1 LDSKPVK
8 RGRDRTRAAVIE
20 AAARLFLAHGYVA
33 TTVES
38 VAVEAGVAVQ
48 TLYNV
53 FGSKRDVLQ
62 AVVEAT
68 LAEGEVG
75 RPPRE
80 SVRERAAAATSGR
93 ELIRYAVE
101 FWVAVRPRSEP
112 MFEVVRQAAAVDPEI
127 GALQREQDL
136 EKLRSMTVAAGDLAR
151 RGWLRSDLGVDEAAA
166 VLWTLSHPQSY
177 RLFVDESGWEVGRYS
192 EWLEDA
198 LCAALLDDPG

>member
-1 LDSKPVK
+1 M
-8 RGRDRTRAAVIE
+8 IE
-20 AAARLFLAHGYVA
+20 AATRLFLAHGYVA

-53 FGSKRDVLQ
+53 FGSKRDVLE

-68 LAEGEVG
+68 IAEGEPG

-80 SVRERAAAATSGR
+80 SVRERAATAASGR
-93 ELIRYAVE
+93 ELVRHAVE

-112 MFEVVRQAAAVDPEI
+112 IFEVVRQAAAVDPEI
-127 GALQREQDL
+127 GALQRVQDL
-136 EKLRSMTVAAGDLAR
+136 EKLRSMTMAAGDLAR

-166 VLWTLSHPQSY
+166 ILWTLSHPQSY
-177 RLFVDESGWEVGRYS
+177 RLLVDEGGWEVSRYAD
-192 EWLEDA
+192 WLEDA
-198 LCAALLDDPG
+198 LCAALLADPT